1 MEQEANEKANEINVK
16 AEENFNIIKARI
28 VQKEKQRIMAS
39 YDKKM
44 KLIETNRKIEMSS
57 QHNKS
62 RIEVLNAQDKAL
74 EEIFEAAR
82 ARLTAVSSDA
92 GAYGALLEQMIKE
105 GLYAMVDEADLSV
118 WCRKADKAAVEAAA
132 KKAAAAYKS
141 ETKRAVKLT
150 VDKDNPLAA
159 GCAGGVEL
167 VAMGGKIRIDNT
179 LEARVESAFNA

>member
-74 EEIFEAAR
+74 EE
-82 ARLTAVSSDA
+82 
-92 GAYGALLEQMIKE
+92 MIKE

-118 WCRKADKAAVEAAA
+118 WCRKADKAAVEAA
-132 KKAAAAYKS
+132 
-141 ETKRAVKLT
+141 
-150 VDKDNPLAA
+150 
-159 GCAGGVEL
+159 
-167 VAMGGKIRIDNT
+167 
-179 LEARVESAFNA
+179 